1 MKYIILAIS
10 IFLLLGCD
18 YRKVEKGKTPPKS
31 AMKCGAGKCGASMYD
46 TNSTPKKRVAPA
58 MKCGGD
64 MKCGSG
70 KCGAVK
76 IETH

>member
-1 MKYIILAIS
+1 
-10 IFLLLGCD
+10 
-18 YRKVEKGKTPPKS
+18 
-31 AMKCGAGKCGASMYD
+31 MKCGAGKCGASMYD
-46 TNSTPKKRVAPA
+46 VNSTPKRRVAPA